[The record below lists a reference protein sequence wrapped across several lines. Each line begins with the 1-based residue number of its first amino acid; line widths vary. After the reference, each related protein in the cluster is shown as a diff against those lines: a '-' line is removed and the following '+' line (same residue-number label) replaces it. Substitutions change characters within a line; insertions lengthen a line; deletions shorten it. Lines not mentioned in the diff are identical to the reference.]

1 MSFRAE
7 RCSAGLKFTLANEP
21 HIRGPRRGPAR
32 TDPGGGAGYLSRAGL
47 RGRQHRCDRRAER
60 RFKETVYAH
69 FENKAG
75 LFRAVVSKEIDDLFV
90 AIERHA
96 GDPADD
102 LLRNVGRSV
111 ISVIFS
117 EEALRL
123 ARILVAEGDRIPGLG
138 SQFFE
143 AGPRRVR
150 QSIAEAL
157 AELQRRGALPQGDAA
172 ALAATYLD
180 LLLGE
185 YYIRALIE
193 PDYRPSASELD
204 ARAER
209 AAETVLKLSRLQT

>member
-1 MSFRAE
+1 MNRT
-7 RCSAGLKFTLANEP
+7 SAG
-21 HIRGPRRGPAR
+21 RGA
-32 TDPGGGAGYLSRAGL
+32 
-47 RGRQHRCDRRAER
+47 DRRAQILEAARDIFLER
-60 RFKETVYAH
+60 GYAGASTDAIVVRSGGSKETVYAH

-157 AELQRRGALPQGDAA
+157 SELQRRGALPQGDAA